1 MKPHQA
7 DLTRQALAIM
17 TAWLDG
23 GGDSSF
29 GIETLT
35 DILQERDDGDVFTR
49 AVEVIG
55 GFVNLTGLLM
65 IQRYRDTGEDELVT
79 LQLVAADLNAA
90 AGAD

>member
-7 DLTRQALAIM
+7 DLTRQAVAIM
-17 TAWLDG
+17 TAWVDD

-35 DILQERDDGDVFTR
+35 NILQERDDGDVFKG

-65 IQRYRDTGEDELVT
+65 IQRYRDTGQDELAT
-79 LQLVAADLNAA
+79 LQQVAADINPAA
-90 AGAD
+90 